1 MITLFKKKSISRMTA
16 MLVLLCLSA
25 FSFNASAF
33 STRAADI
40 TLPAGTRIDL
50 ELISTINS
58 ASVQAG
64 ESVDFK
70 VRADVL
76 VDNNVVVR
84 AGTIAKG
91 TVVAA
96 NRAKGIGKEG
106 NVEIQVK
113 NVAAVD
119 GKLIPLSGSGVSR
132 KGEDNQTLAIVLG
145 IFVCILFLMVKG
157 KNGEI
162 PAGTTTD
169 AIVASNIKIAV

>member
-1 MITLFKKKSISRMTA
+1 MTA

-96 NRAKGIGKEG
+96 NRAKGIRTPGWILYKEYG
-106 NVEIQVK
+106 NGRKYVESLVPMK
-113 NVAAVD
+113 VTAVAAGD
-119 GKLIPLSGSGVSR
+119 LGVT
-132 KGEDNQTLAIVLG
+132 GNTEIED
-145 IFVCILFLMVKG
+145 
-157 KNGEI
+157 
-162 PAGTTTD
+162 TTVAD
-169 AIVASNIKIAV
+169 A